1 MVYDYQGN
9 LIDIKPSIVGD
20 GVADDTEALQALV
33 DNFSEVYLSGNL
45 RIKVTDTIEVD
56 PATCHFIGGR
66 NCTILPVGDITVF
79 HIQGSMTSSMNAS
92 PRTLDENIMNNEGGF
107 TICGLRIQGSET
119 GTAIEIDACFKAN
132 VKDCYIHH
140 MKKGIVIS
148 NQCRDF
154 EISGNHIYATQLYS
168 IEVASNA
175 NIHQCNIENNII
187 NYAKYLI
194 YINKARYIA
203 NFQIVGNDLE
213 VNGYA
218 GGSGGYPSGSV
229 RDFRCIVIDAQTDS
243 EDDVNPFSEI
253 EIVGNT
259 MQGHGGCDH
268 VIEMLGD
275 ASPSRTIKDMNI
287 TGNHISMSY
296 GDLIALACINGINIS
311 GNTIRESSGY
321 AIHIGANCTIVS
333 ITGNNCGDSAGFVKH
348 TGSTN
353 RLIVANNI
361 SQTDTADPYHLIGSN
376 IQNGIIEGNVLSGS
390 NTGMTVNPTSVTRV
404 MVANNIVGS
413 GSYTLHSSVVANNN
427 M

>member
-9 LIDIKPSIVGD
+9 LIDIKPYLVGD
-20 GVADDTEALQALV
+20 GVTDDTEALQALV

-79 HIQGSMTSSMNAS
+79 HVQGSMTSSMTANPNTMDAD
-92 PRTLDENIMNNEGGF
+92 LMNNEGGF
-107 TICGLRIQGSET
+107 TICGLRIQGAEA
-119 GTAIEIDACFKAN
+119 GTAIELDACFKAN

-148 NQCRDF
+148 NQCRDL
-154 EISGNHIYATQLYS
+154 EISGNHIYATQLYG
-168 IEVASNA
+168 IEVATSA

-194 YINKARYIA
+194 YVNKPRYIA

-213 VNGYA
+213 VNGYS
-218 GGSGGYPSGSV
+218 GGSGGYPSGSP
-229 RDFRCIVIDAQTDS
+229 RDFRCLVFDAQTDS
-243 EDDVNPFSEI
+243 VDDTNPLAEI

-259 MQGHGGCDH
+259 IQGHGGCDH
-268 VIEMLGD
+268 VIEMFGD

-296 GDLIALACINGINIS
+296 GDLIALACINGVNIS
-311 GNTIRESSGY
+311 GNTIRASKGY
-321 AIHIGANCTIVS
+321 AILIGANCQLVS
-333 ITGNNCGDSAGFVKH
+333 VTGNNCGDSTGFIKN
-348 TGSTN
+348 TGSIT
-353 RLIVANNI
+353 RLMVANNI
-361 SQTDTADPYHLIGSN
+361 SQTDTADPYDLSGTS
-376 IQNGIIEGNVLSGS
+376 IQNAIIEGNIVSGS
-390 NTGMTVNPTSVTRV
+390 NTGMIVNPTNVTRV

-413 GSYTLHSSVVANNN
+413 GSYTLHNDVVANNN
-427 M
+427 V